1 MNPKLLIHGW
11 GNTPAQKRKEAEY
24 NKKYYQEHKEK
35 WKKTQSAYEKRVSD
49 TEKLTGKQDANTYS
63 ANTKLHIKRT
73 PKKTVDETQYVK
85 DYAKRNQSSIEE
97 EYINE
102 WKAHHPEPDSGNYT
116 KEGIAAY
123 AKYQDD
129 LAKERE
135 FAKGYA
141 QSLAKERAKQAYSR
155 VSGESEDRIQAR
167 KLRTQE
173 INDAKAANEA
183 AKAETA
189 KNARN
194 AKLAQRDIDLAR
206 YKQEAKKAKA
216 QVVRKQ
222 MKEYEAELAMEKN
235 APLYKK
241 ARKFVDGTVEVA
253 LDKITGKNKQKDTA
267 ASAEKKK
274 KQSEANKKTAQKA
287 KAFMFKTFG
296 VELF

>member
-1 MNPKLLIHGW
+1 MNQKLLMHGW

-35 WKKTQSAYEKRVSD
+35 WQKTQSAYEKRVSD
-49 TEKLTGKQDANTYS
+49 MEKLTGKQDTNTYA

-73 PKKTVDETQYVK
+73 PKKTVDETAYVNDYVNRNK
-85 DYAKRNQSSIEE
+85 DEIYKELVDDWLSKNQVKYKDRNEETISKFNQNYRQFKIAAERNASDIAKRR
-97 EYINE
+97 
-102 WKAHHPEPDSGNYT
+102 
-116 KEGIAAY
+116 
-123 AKYQDD
+123 
-129 LAKERE
+129 AKE
-135 FAKGYA
+135 
-141 QSLAKERAKQAYSR
+141 AYSKIYN
-155 VSGESEDRIQAR
+155 ESEDRIQAR

-183 AKAETA
+183 AKVEAA
-189 KNARN
+189 KNTRN
-194 AKLAQRDIDLAR
+194 AKLAQRDVDLAR

-216 QVVRKQ
+216 QVARKQ

-267 ASAEKKK
+267 DSAEKKK